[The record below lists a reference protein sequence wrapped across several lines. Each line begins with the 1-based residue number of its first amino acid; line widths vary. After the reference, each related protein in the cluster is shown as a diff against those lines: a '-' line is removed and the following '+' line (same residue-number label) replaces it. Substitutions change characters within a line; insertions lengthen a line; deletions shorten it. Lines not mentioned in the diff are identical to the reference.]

1 MLGQLRDNV
10 ENMVAKKNFHVMF
23 KDKEIKAVWGYR
35 LLKGI
40 CVSKITGLETRK
52 FETQSQL

>member
-10 ENMVAKKNFHVMF
+10 ENVVAKKNFHVMF
-23 KDKEIKAVWGYR
+23 KDKEIKAIWGYR

-52 FETQSQL
+52 FEI

>member
-1 MLGQLRDNV
+1 MLGQLRRNV
-10 ENMVAKKNFHVMF
+10 ENVVAEKKFHVMF
-23 KDKEIKAVWGYR
+23 KDKERKAILGYR

-52 FETQSQL
+52 FEI